1 MCRFDRILIY
11 WAELPDPAII
21 SQLGIALEGIFGV
34 AALERGEIAISR
46 AFYSEER
53 GQYHAGK
60 VLDGLLALREREKD
74 IVLCITDLDLYV
86 PELNFVFGVASSV
99 QGCALVSTN
108 RLRNSF
114 YGLPDD
120 YEIFLRRLLTEAVH
134 ETGHVAGLPHCPN
147 PACVMYFSNSL
158 ADTDRKGF
166 EFCPSCRKEVKKV
179 ICSED

>member
-11 WAELPDPAII
+11 RAELPDPVII
-21 SQLGIALEGIFGV
+21 SQLRIALEGIFRV
-34 AALERGEIAISR
+34 AATKKGEISISS
-46 AFYSEER
+46 AFYNEER

-60 VLDGLLALREREKD
+60 VLDVLFALREREKD

-99 QGCALVSTN
+99 QGCALVSTR

-120 YEIFLRRLLTEAVH
+120 YEIFLRRVITEAVH
-134 ETGHVAGLPHCPN
+134 EIGHVAGLPHCPN
-147 PACVMYFSNSL
+147 PGCVMYFSNSL

-166 EFCPSCRKEVKKV
+166 EFCPSCSKEVKKV